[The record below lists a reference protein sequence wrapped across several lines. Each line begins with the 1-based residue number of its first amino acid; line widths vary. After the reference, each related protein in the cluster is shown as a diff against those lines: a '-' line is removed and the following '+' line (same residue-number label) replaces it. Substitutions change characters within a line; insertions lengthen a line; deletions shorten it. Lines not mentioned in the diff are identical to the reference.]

1 MEEKTLPLDWVH
13 QACVAVYGK
22 PLRERAWR
30 TWKRT
35 CEVKRHASVCSQEEA
50 AYLLT
55 LAHIKRYKPRARID
69 LLQVKMAIAKQ
80 GQPIEAIASKIHEN
94 FYLDASGRDLPE
106 IIRQVTGRTISM
118 RHLYRLAEKH
128 KLRLRAGEK
137 IPRAEIQQ
145 WVDIVS
151 GNRESAA

>member
-1 MEEKTLPLDWVH
+1 MTAKTLPLDWVL

-30 TWKRT
+30 NWKRT
-35 CEVKRHASVCSQEEA
+35 CEVKRHASECSQEQA

-69 LLQVKMAIAKQ
+69 LLQVKMTIAKQ

-94 FYLDASGRDLPE
+94 FYLDAFGRDLPE
-106 IIRQVTGRTISM
+106 IVRQVTGRTISM

-137 IPRAEIQQ
+137 IPRAEIQK
-145 WVDIVS
+145 WIDIVC
-151 GNRESAA
+151 GQEATA